1 MEKFAY
7 HVEVVGGMIPFT
19 NSWALV
25 AKTATI

>member
-25 AKTATI
+25 RATI

>member
-25 AKTATI
+25 QV

>member
-25 AKTATI
+25 NRGN

>member
-25 AKTATI
+25 KQ

>member
-25 AKTATI
+25 NSGT

>member
-7 HVEVVGGMIPFT
+7 HVEVVGGVIPFT

-25 AKTATI
+25 KKT

>member
-7 HVEVVGGMIPFT
+7 HVEVVGGILPFT

-25 AKTATI
+25 KGA